1 MQERTKTEQED
12 RDTKDSLTDLIR
24 TGAQQLIAQALKA
37 EVAELLATYA
47 EQRDEQGHARVVLS
61 GHHRPRAIQTGI
73 GPVTV
78 QVPKVRSRQ
87 GEPVTF
93 RSALVPPY
101 VRKTASL
108 EAALPWLY
116 LKGISTGEMQPAL
129 EVLVG
134 PEAKGLSA
142 STVARLKQVWRAEY
156 AAWRQR
162 QLDADHWVY
171 IWVDGIYSGLRAE
184 TQRLCALVVIGMN
197 AHGEKQLLAMEDGIR
212 ESTQSWREVLLTLKA
227 RGLTA
232 PALAIGDGALGFWA
246 ALEEIFPGTRHQR
259 CWCHKTQNVLNALP
273 KSVQPKAKQ
282 ALQDIWRAETKG
294 DAEQAFDGFLKT
306 YDLKYPKATACLE
319 KDREELLMFYAF
331 PAAHWPSLRTTNPI
345 ESTFGTIRHRTARTK
360 GCLTRDGMLHM
371 MFKLGQCAENTWRR
385 LRGFKELPKVVA
397 GIQFIDGIEQATTDS
412 VAA

>member
-1 MQERTKTEQED
+1 MQERTKTEEED
-12 RDTKDSLTDLIR
+12 RGRTDALTDLIR
-24 TGAQQLIAQALKA
+24 NGAQQLLAQALKA
-37 EVAELLATYA
+37 EVAELLAIYA
-47 EQRDEQGHARVVLS
+47 DQRDEQGHARVVLS
-61 GHHRPRAIQTGI
+61 GHHPKREIQTGI

-93 RSALVPPY
+93 HSAVVPPY

-108 EAALPWLY
+108 EAAIPWLY

-134 PEAKGLSA
+134 PEAKRLSA
-142 STVARLKQVWRAEY
+142 STVARLKQIWREEY
-156 AAWRQR
+156 DMWRQR
-162 QLDADHWVY
+162 RLDADQWVY

-184 TQRLCALVVIGMN
+184 QQRLCALVVIGMN
-197 AHGEKQLLAMEDGIR
+197 VHREKHLLAMEDGIR
-212 ESTQSWREVLLTLKA
+212 ESTQSWREVLLALKA

-246 ALEEIFPGTRHQR
+246 ALEEIFSGTRHQR

-282 ALQDIWRAETKG
+282 ALHEIWRAETKV
-294 DAEQAFDGFLKT
+294 DAERAFDGFLST
-306 YDLKYPKATACLE
+306 YDLKYPKATACLQ
-319 KDREELLMFYAF
+319 KDREELLMFYVF

-345 ESTFGTIRHRTARTK
+345 ESTFGTIRHRTTRTK

-371 MFKLGQCAENTWRR
+371 MFKLGQCAEKTWRR
-385 LRGFKELPKVVA
+385 LRGFNELPKVIA
-397 GIQFIDGIEQATTDS
+397 GIQFTDGLEERTNDP